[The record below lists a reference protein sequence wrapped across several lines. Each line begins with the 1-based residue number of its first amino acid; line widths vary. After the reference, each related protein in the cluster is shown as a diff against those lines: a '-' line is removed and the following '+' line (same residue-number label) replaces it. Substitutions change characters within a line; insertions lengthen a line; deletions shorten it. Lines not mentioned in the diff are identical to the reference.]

1 MSNKLKDAGTWLLGI
16 VALLA
21 ILAIPALFLAG
32 AEWLSE
38 RLLPWFILAS
48 TLALVFVVFVALPL
62 SVFRRCRGFTAI
74 ASLVASYVFGATL
87 WMWALLLTL
96 ALWGTWAVVIGLF
109 MMGVGVVPIAMLA
122 TLFKGMWSILGQL
135 VVLIVLTFGCRSF
148 AFWIGDRDDGSE
160 EM

>member
-1 MSNKLKDAGTWLLGI
+1 MSDRLKDAGNWLLGI

-21 ILAIPALFLAG
+21 ILAIPALFLLG

-48 TLALVFVVFVALPL
+48 TLVFVFVLFVVLPL
-62 SVFRRCRGFTAI
+62 SVIRRCRGVAAI
-74 ASLVASYVFGATL
+74 SSLVASYVFGVTL

-96 ALWGTWAVVIGLF
+96 ALWGTWAVVVGLF
-109 MMGVGVVPIAMLA
+109 LMGVGVVPIAMLA

-135 VVLIVLTFGCRSF
+135 VVLTVLTFGTRF
-148 AFWIGDRDDGSE
+148 YALWIGEKADAAEDT
-160 EM
+160 

>member
-1 MSNKLKDAGTWLLGI
+1 MSNKLQEAGTWLLGI
-16 VALLA
+16 VAILA
-21 ILAIPALFLAG
+21 ILAIPALFLVG

-38 RLLPWFILAS
+38 RLLPWFILVS
-48 TLALVFVVFVALPL
+48 TLALALVLLVVLPL
-62 SVFRRCRGFTAI
+62 SVFRCCRGFAAI

-96 ALWGTWAVVIGLF
+96 GLWGTWAVVIGLF

-135 VVLIVLTFGCRSF
+135 VVLTVLTFGTRF
-148 AFWIGDRDDGSE
+148 YALWIGDRADAPE
-160 EM
+160 EI